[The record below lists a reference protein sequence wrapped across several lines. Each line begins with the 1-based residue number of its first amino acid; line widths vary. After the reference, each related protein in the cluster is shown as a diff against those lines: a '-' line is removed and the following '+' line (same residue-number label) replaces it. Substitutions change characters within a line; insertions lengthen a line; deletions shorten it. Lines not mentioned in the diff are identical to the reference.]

1 MIFSHRN
8 GETEPPTEIGWYWCG
23 GALTVDGTRR
33 KIWNMLYLADW
44 HNESFVVGLPDG
56 QMAVLGKDATGF
68 REVTFSCQ
76 WWGPVTPPWEQDES
90 R

>member
-1 MIFSHRN
+1 
-8 GETEPPTEIGWYWCG
+8 
-23 GALTVDGTRR
+23 
-33 KIWNMLYLADW
+33 MLYLADW